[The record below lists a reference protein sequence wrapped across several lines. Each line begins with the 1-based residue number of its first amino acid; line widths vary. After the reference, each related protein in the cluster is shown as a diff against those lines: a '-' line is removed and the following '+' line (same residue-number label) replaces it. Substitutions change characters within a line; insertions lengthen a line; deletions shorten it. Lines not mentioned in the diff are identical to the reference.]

1 MDFAA
6 LPTAGRAQALLRG
19 WAALLTCSS
28 RMASFVKAYA
38 SFSTATNVD
47 SNVYLM
53 TTVST
58 PGSLCGM
65 GRQRCITY
73 YLSIYLSVHVRVDGI
88 IHPSHAVGL
97 ARELCA

>member
-1 MDFAA
+1 
-6 LPTAGRAQALLRG
+6 
-19 WAALLTCSS
+19 LTCSS

-38 SFSTATNVD
+38 SLSTATNVD

-53 TTVST
+53 TTAST
-58 PGSLCGM
+58 PGSLLWHGA
-65 GRQRCITY
+65 QATVHQ
-73 YLSIYLSVHVRVDGI
+73 LLSVHVRVDGM